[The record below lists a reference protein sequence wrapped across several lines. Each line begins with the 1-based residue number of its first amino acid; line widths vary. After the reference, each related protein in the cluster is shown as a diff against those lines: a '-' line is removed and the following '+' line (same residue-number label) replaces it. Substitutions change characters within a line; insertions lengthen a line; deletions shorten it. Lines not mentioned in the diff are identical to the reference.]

1 MKTIAIT
8 LPHFSQTKPQPSTAC
23 LRTVL
28 TCCIFA
34 SPTHKQTSADYC
46 LRLWTSDGCNV
57 SSYTI
62 ILNCARSFSC
72 TASTSTAATIPFQPT
87 ITAVCRAHATH

>member
-23 LRTVL
+23 LRTAS

-34 SPTHKQTSADYC
+34 SPTRKLKNADNC
-46 LRLWTSDGCNV
+46 LR
-57 SSYTI
+57 
-62 ILNCARSFSC
+62 
-72 TASTSTAATIPFQPT
+72 Q
-87 ITAVCRAHATH
+87 